1 MARITFDLE
10 KELKKKRGE
19 EVEEELRP
27 TNMAIRLSPNDA
39 GAMIIYNNG
48 KLTRFFNLDESQ
60 IRMLKWVA
68 TIIETDANEF

>member
-19 EVEEELRP
+19 AVEEELRP
-27 TNMAIRLSPNDA
+27 TNMAIRLSPDNG

-48 KLTRFFNLDESQ
+48 QLTRFFNLDESQ
-60 IRMLKWVA
+60 IRMLRWIA
-68 TIIETDANEF
+68 TIIETDAKEF